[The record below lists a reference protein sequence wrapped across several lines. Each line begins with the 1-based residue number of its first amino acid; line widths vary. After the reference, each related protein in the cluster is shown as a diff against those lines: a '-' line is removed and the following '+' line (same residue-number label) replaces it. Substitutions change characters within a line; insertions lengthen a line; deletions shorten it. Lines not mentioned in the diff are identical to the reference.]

1 MKTEPGKLAGR
12 PPMMVLTGSKA
23 PAEPPITMMS
33 RCGNR
38 CLLSFE
44 LRGNRKLYG
53 WFEERLRLE
62 EG

>member
-1 MKTEPGKLAGR
+1 
-12 PPMMVLTGSKA
+12 MVLTGSKA

>member
-1 MKTEPGKLAGR
+1 
-12 PPMMVLTGSKA
+12 MVLTGSKA

-53 WFEERLRLE
+53 WFEETAVGRRLRFPGQE
-62 EG
+62 